1 MRTLLV
7 YWRTMWLVKKDF
19 PDPLGPSMN
28 LLRLVVTPFF
38 MGKSDMSMCSGR
50 PLTLSTILMP
60 NGESELL

>member
-1 MRTLLV
+1 
-7 YWRTMWLVKKDF
+7 MWLVKKDF

-28 LLRLVVTPFF
+28 LLRLVVMPFF
-38 MGKSDMSMCSGR
+38 MGKSDMSICSGR

>member
-1 MRTLLV
+1 
-7 YWRTMWLVKKDF
+7 MWLVKKDL

-28 LLRLVVTPFF
+28 LFLLVVMPFF
-38 MGKSDMSMCSGR
+38 MGKSDMSICSGR